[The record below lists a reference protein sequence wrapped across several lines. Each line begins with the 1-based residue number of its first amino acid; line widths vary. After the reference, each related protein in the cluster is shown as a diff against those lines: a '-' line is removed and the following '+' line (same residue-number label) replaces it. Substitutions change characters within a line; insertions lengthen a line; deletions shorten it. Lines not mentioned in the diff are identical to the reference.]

1 MSKWN
6 IDPGPVQQILTT
18 VSTDTTDLGK
28 ALKEEKFTDIFEGL
42 TWGGGVTVDV
52 PTAVQALLEDQSIR
66 LSNISNRIN
75 AATVG
80 VANAT
85 IAYNN
90 GQEDMAATFQSEA
103 IEAASTGDFTYF
115 VENGYQD

>member
-6 IDPGPVQQILTT
+6 IDPGGVQQILTA
-18 VSTDTTDLGK
+18 VNTDSGDLGK
-28 ALKEEKFTDIFEGL
+28 ALKDEKFTAIFEGL
-42 TWGGGVTVDV
+42 TWGGGVTMDV
-52 PTAVQALLEDQSIR
+52 PSAVQGLLEDQTSR

-75 AATVG
+75 AASVG

-90 GQEDMAATFQSEA
+90 GQQDMAATFQAKA
-103 IEAASTGDFTYF
+103 IEAATSGDFTYF
-115 VENGYQD
+115 VENGYQG